1 MRFYS
6 SLAAANLI
14 ALCSLIFTCGCQ
26 NEPAA
31 TKKPA
36 TPPQVAHTSPPEAK
50 ALDGSDKDDS
60 IEGAFKRDALVQNLF
75 DQDDVGLATWE
86 EDIPQETVATPKT
99 LDLMEDSTLSLESG
113 RLGNL
118 DLDTRKA
125 DAILRKASKK

>member
-1 MRFYS
+1 MRVYC

-14 ALCSLIFTCGCQ
+14 VLCSLIFTCGCQ

-36 TPPQVAHTSPPEAK
+36 TPPQVAHTSPPEAR
-50 ALDGSDKDDS
+50 ALDVSDRDNT

-75 DQDDVGLATWE
+75 DQDEVGLATWE
-86 EDIPQETVATPKT
+86 QDVPKETVATPKT